1 MQKYIIM
8 QIEMQIWRDIL
19 VKLFIAFLVLLA
31 GVASS
36 TQGLYN
42 GYWKDKL
49 DLKTVLVVNSF
60 VVFAFV
66 ALFYF
71 LSSSD
76 GVKFSLEKMTPSIVV
91 GGACGFFV
99 ILVFAIA
106 FPAIGA
112 LASSLLFIIA
122 LLITSTLYDYFGVLN
137 LVQRE
142 VSLENL
148 AGIALVIVGTFLAL
162 KS

>member
-1 MQKYIIM
+1 MQT
-8 QIEMQIWRDIL
+8 EMQIWRDIL

-66 ALFYF
+66 ALFYL

-99 ILVFAIA
+99 ILVLAVA

-112 LASSLLFIIA
+112 LATSLLFIIA
-122 LLITSTLYDYFGVLN
+122 LLITSTLYDYFGALN
-137 LVQRE
+137 LTPRE
-142 VSLENL
+142 ISIEN
-148 AGIALVIVGTFLAL
+148 IVGIILVMFGAFLAL
-162 KS
+162 KT

>member
-1 MQKYIIM
+1 
-8 QIEMQIWRDIL
+8 MQIWRDIL

-31 GVASS
+31 GLASS

-42 GYWKDKL
+42 GYWKDKI

-66 ALFYF
+66 ALFYL

-99 ILVFAIA
+99 ILVLAVA

-112 LASSLLFIIA
+112 LATSLLFIIA